1 VKTFTNFND
10 AFKWSKEVVEKAK
23 EITVP
28 LIAEEVYKDSD
39 KYTYRDTGAM
49 YDGGALNSDFK
60 DGYVVE
66 RAPQVRMLYYNPNIV
81 AGSGNKMAIPQWFE
95 RTKTE
100 NINKYKKMYA
110 KGIEGAK

>member
-1 VKTFTNFND
+1 MRTFTNFKD
-10 AFKWSKEVVEKAK
+10 AFVWSKEVLEKAK
-23 EITVP
+23 ETTLPIVT
-28 LIAEEVYKDSD
+28 EEVYKDSD

-49 YDGGALNSDFK
+49 YDSGAMNSDFK
-60 DGYVVE
+60 EGLIIE
-66 RAPQVRMLYYNPNIV
+66 RAPQVRMLYFNPNIV

-100 NINKYKKMYA
+100 NINKYKKMIA